1 MLEAGHAL
9 FMQHGFDESRFFS
22 DAFEWAS
29 AESILGLK
37 QGQDLSCAG
46 IP

>member
-22 DAFEWAS
+22 DAFE
-29 AESILGLK
+29 
-37 QGQDLSCAG
+37 
-46 IP
+46 